1 MKLGMVITVVKIVL
15 LKLHLKIE
23 RNNMD
28 KMKEMFELRNAIR
41 IFLEEKLE
49 AKVQGAGMS
58 ITEPSSADISFKI
71 DNTNYVLTIDEV

>member
-1 MKLGMVITVVKIVL
+1 
-15 LKLHLKIE
+15 
-23 RNNMD
+23 MD

-58 ITEPSSADISFKI
+58 MTEPSSADISFKI
-71 DNTNYVLTIDEV
+71 DNINYILTIDEV

>member
-1 MKLGMVITVVKIVL
+1 
-15 LKLHLKIE
+15 
-23 RNNMD
+23 MD

-58 ITEPSSADISFKI
+58 ITEPSTADISFKMNNI
-71 DNTNYVLTIDEV
+71 NYLITIDEV

>member
-1 MKLGMVITVVKIVL
+1 
-15 LKLHLKIE
+15 
-23 RNNMD
+23 MD
-28 KMKEMFELRNAIR
+28 KIKEMFELRNAIR

-71 DNTNYVLTIDEV
+71 DNINYVLTIDEV

>member
-1 MKLGMVITVVKIVL
+1 
-15 LKLHLKIE
+15 
-23 RNNMD
+23 MD
-28 KMKEMFELRNAIR
+28 RMKEMFELRNAIR

-71 DNTNYVLTIDEV
+71 DNINYILTIDEV